1 MNNFAAAGNSKD
13 DHIYE
18 NRAYGIIE
26 RKEDHAYVEYG
37 DKDKKDEDNDWW
49 SLCLACFMCK

>member
-1 MNNFAAAGNSKD
+1 MNNSAAGNSKD

-26 RKEDHAYVEYG
+26 RKEDHAYVEYD
-37 DKDKKDEDNDWW
+37 DKRREKEEDGWW
-49 SLCLACFMCK
+49 SLCLACFLCK